1 MVYGL
6 LFYWDLFKLVQ
17 GERFRRND
25 WLRYQLFAKKLAQFC
40 ENAGFGDG
48 LYDQYEGLFHFVTV
62 RKMKF
67 NLYLLHGKVWFG
79 SLKPS

>member
-1 MVYGL
+1 MVYGF

-17 GERFRRND
+17 GEKSRRND
-25 WLRYQLFAKKLAQFC
+25 WLRYQLLAKKLTQFC

-48 LYDQYEGLFHFVTV
+48 LYDQHWGLFHFVTV

-67 NLYLLHGKVWFG
+67 DLYLLHGNVWFG